1 MRLIEEEMG
10 LKRRRIMRIYKG
22 SKVYRISLSNVEN
35 YNVEKY
41 NVGNYNYQLSYLQ
54 DNQKSNQNIEENL
67 ESNKQTNYLQ
77 ILAWSIFVSLVITR
91 MILFLF
97 YSEGFTNPFD
107 VFIYDINRDDLF
119 SSFVTT
125 FIFALITT
133 AISPFLINS
142 IKWRVLD
149 LFLVSLIS
157 TFFFWLLPTLFSIGF
172 FIYLPLTLIFLVKW
186 ILKNAS

>member
-22 SKVYRISLSNVEN
+22 SRVYRISLGNT
-35 YNVEKY
+35 
-41 NVGNYNYQLSYLQ
+41 GNYNYQSIYLQ
-54 DNQKSNQNIEENL
+54 DSQKGSENIKENL
-67 ESNKQTNYLQ
+67 NLKVF
-77 ILAWSIFVSLVITR
+77 AWFIFVSLVITR

-97 YSEGFTNPFD
+97 YPEGFINPFD
-107 VFIYDINRDDLF
+107 VFIHDIDPDNLF
-119 SSFVTT
+119 SSFATT

-142 IKWRVLD
+142 IEWRVLD
-149 LFLVSLIS
+149 LFLVGLIS

-172 FIYLPLTLIFLVKW
+172 FIYLLLTLVYLVKW